1 MISAGIIGAMEEE
14 IELIKQKSMV
24 CETISIAGRDFYRCV
39 YKNVEFAAVVSGIGK
54 VNAAICSQILID
66 RFQPECMI
74 NTGVAGAA
82 DDTLEIGD
90 IVISR
95 DLVEYDMDTSAFGD
109 PVGQVPR
116 MDVYSFK
123 ADDKLIS
130 AAAKCGSQ
138 YAGGRKIVVGR
149 IVSGDRF
156 VSDEETIRY
165 IRGNF
170 DACAVEMEGA
180 AIGHDCYL
188 NSVPFVVI
196 RSISDR
202 ADKKANAD
210 FSKFVHESSNISS
223 NMALCMICNLK

>member
-14 IELIKQKSMV
+14 IKLIKQRSEV
-24 CETISIAGRDFYRCV
+24 VETVRIAGRDFYRCN
-39 YKNVEFAAVVSGIGK
+39 YKNVEFIAVVSGVGK

-66 RFQPECMI
+66 KFHPEYMI

-82 DDTLEIGD
+82 DGALDIGD

-109 PVGQVPR
+109 PVGQIPR
-116 MDVYSFK
+116 MDVYSFR
-123 ADDKLIS
+123 ADDNLIS
-130 AAAKCGSQ
+130 AAVKCGEQ
-138 YAGGRKIVVGR
+138 FAGGKRIMVGR

-156 VSDEETIRY
+156 VSDEESIGCIR
-165 IRGNF
+165 RVF
-170 DACAVEMEGA
+170 DAYAVEMEGA

-188 NSVPFVVI
+188 NGVPFVVI

-202 ADKKANAD
+202 ADKKANID
-210 FSKFVHESSNISS
+210 FSKFAHESSDISS
-223 NMALCMICNLK
+223 KMALGIICSLK